1 MPILDHLNEEINDI
15 AGFQSFHNAWAVEI
29 AYDLNRV
36 LPKGYR
42 ALSHSQIGS
51 REVDVMADKSLTADE
66 KEELMMRY
74 KPLDPPVIA
83 NAVFPSELEVF
94 VLNVRGRKRRI
105 VGVIEIVSE
114 GNKDRPESRN
124 AFVAKCNYLLSQEV
138 SVIIVDILTFP
149 FFNLHNQLLEAL
161 KVKEGGVKETE
172 KTPLYCASYGKTF
185 DAKDE
190 PAVKFWVYTLKV
202 GDTLPELPFFITS
215 EVAVPVNLEETYMK
229 VCDGLKVF
237 EE

>member
-1 MPILDHLNEEINDI
+1 MPVLDHLSEEINDI

-42 ALSHSQIGS
+42 ALSHAQIGS
-51 REVDVMADKSLTADE
+51 REVDVRADKSLTADE

-74 KPLDPPVIA
+74 QPSDQPVIA
-83 NAVFPSELEVF
+83 SAVFPTELEVF
-94 VLNVRGRKRRI
+94 VLNVRGRKHRT

-124 AFVAKCNYLLSQEV
+124 TFVAKCNYLLSQEV
-138 SVIIVDILTFP
+138 SVIIVDVLAFP
-149 FFNLHNQLLEAL
+149 FFNLHNQLLRAL
-161 KVKEGGVKETE
+161 KVTEGRIKQSEE
-172 KTPLYCASYGKTF
+172 TPLYCASYRKTF
-185 DAKDE
+185 DAKDD

-202 GDTLPELPFFITS
+202 GDTLPKLPLFIAS
-215 EVAVPVNLEETYMK
+215 EVAAPVNLEKTYMK

>member
-1 MPILDHLNEEINDI
+1 MPILDHLSEDINDI

-42 ALSHSQIGS
+42 ALSHAQIGS
-51 REVDVMADKSLTADE
+51 REVDVRTDKSLTANE
-66 KEELMMRY
+66 KAELMKRY
-74 KPLDPPVIA
+74 QPFDPPVIA
-83 NAVFPSELEVF
+83 NAVFPAELEVF
-94 VLNVRGRKRRI
+94 VMNIRRRKHRT

-124 AFVAKCNYLLSQEV
+124 TFVAKCNNLLSQEV
-138 SVIIVDILTFP
+138 SVVIVDILAFP
-149 FFNLHNQLLEAL
+149 FFNLHNQLLRAL
-161 KVKEGGVKETE
+161 KVTEGRLREDE
-172 KTPLYCASYGKTF
+172 ETPLYCSSYRKTF
-185 DAKDE
+185 DTKDE
-190 PAVKFWVYTLKV
+190 PAVKLWAYTLKV
-202 GDTLPELPFFITS
+202 GDTLPKLPLFITS
-215 EVAVPVNLEETYMK
+215 EVAVPVNLEETYVK